1 MRALPEI
8 SPISDLRHRQK
19 ALLEKVSEEPVVL
32 TQRGKGVAVLVG
44 LKTWNELMEELEDL
58 REFLEAKE
66 EDGPDVEW
74 DDLKAEAGL

>member
-1 MRALPEI
+1 MRVLPEI